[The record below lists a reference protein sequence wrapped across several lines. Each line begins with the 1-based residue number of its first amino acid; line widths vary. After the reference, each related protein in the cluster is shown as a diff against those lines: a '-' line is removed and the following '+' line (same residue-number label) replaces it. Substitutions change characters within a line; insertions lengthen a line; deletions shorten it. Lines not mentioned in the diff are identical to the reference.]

1 MRERVRNQVTMA
13 ETTSEIPMITAK
25 PHGLSV
31 NGMPSM
37 PSWKF
42 MPYIEK
48 INVGIDSVM
57 EMIVKMRI
65 TLFRLFDTI
74 YANASVML
82 ARTPL

>member
-1 MRERVRNQVTMA
+1 MA

-37 PSWKF
+37 PPSWKF

-48 INVGIDSVM
+48 TSVGIDSVM

-74 YANASVML
+74 DANASVML